1 MYSRK
6 SAGSPLR
13 ILAGVLSIGVVV
25 AAFAIYQVARPL
37 LNAPSP
43 ATLPP
48 TLIVLR
54 PSAAPSATQPGP
66 IFRIISDKA
75 GLSTQLTEL
84 YYAVNADTWDLSH
97 LGSLAGHLQGTAN
110 FGDGRNVVL
119 AGHVELKDG
128 VRGPF
133 ADLHRLAPG
142 DPITI
147 LNDARPQPKVIQ
159 YTVTQVRKV
168 KPDDFDVIRNHGYEE
183 LTLITCDDWN
193 AQQSTYLSR
202 IIVHARPVAAL
213 VTAAATGKATAS
225 VAATKTPQ
233 KK

>member
-6 SAGSPLR
+6 SSGSPLH
-13 ILAGVLSIGVVV
+13 ILAGLLIIGVVV
-25 AAFAIYQVARPL
+25 AAFALYQVVRPL
-37 LNAPSP
+37 LNAPP
-43 ATLPP
+43 AATPP
-48 TLIVLR
+48 STLIVLR
-54 PSAAPSATQPGP
+54 PTAAASATQPGP
-66 IFRIISDKA
+66 VFRIISDKA

-84 YYAVNADTWDLSH
+84 YYALNADTWDLSH
-97 LGSLAGHLQGTAN
+97 LGNLAGHLQGTAN

-128 VRGPF
+128 ARGPF

-147 LNDARPQPKVIQ
+147 LNDARPQPKVMQ

-168 KPDDFDVIRNHGYEE
+168 KPDDFEVMRNHGYEE

-193 AQQSTYLSR
+193 AQQSAYLSR

-213 VTAAATGKATAS
+213 ATGT
-225 VAATKTPQ
+225 VTYQ
-233 KK
+233 K